1 MHELSVCQALLAQ
14 VDDIARAQ
22 NAIAVYEINVD
33 VGPLSGVVPQLL
45 AQAFTLARA
54 GTLAQAAELVVN
66 EPPVTVRCQVC
77 ERETNTTTNALCCA
91 ACGDWRT
98 TVIHGDELM
107 LRDVV
112 LERAPDIEPRRTHH
126 V

>member
-33 VGPLSGVVPQLL
+33 VGPLSGVVPALL
-45 AQAFTLARA
+45 TQAFTLARA
-54 GTLAQAAELVVN
+54 GTVAEAAELVVN
-66 EPPVTVRCQVC
+66 EPPVTVQCQIC
-77 ERETNTTTNALCCA
+77 EQTTDTTTNALCCG
-91 ACGDWRT
+91 ACGNWRT
-98 TVIHGDELM
+98 TVIRGYELM

>member
-1 MHELSVCQALLAQ
+1 MHELAVCQALLAQ
-14 VDDIARAQ
+14 VDDIARVQ

-33 VGPLSGVVPQLL
+33 VGPLSGVVPELL
-45 AQAFTLARA
+45 TQAFTIARA
-54 GTLAQAAELVVN
+54 GTLAHAAELIVN
-66 EPPVTVRCQVC
+66 EPPVTVRCQIC
-77 ERETNTTTNALCCA
+77 EQKTDTTPNALCCA

-98 TVIHGDELM
+98 TVIRGDELM

-112 LERAPDIEPRRTHH
+112 LERAPNIEPRRAHH